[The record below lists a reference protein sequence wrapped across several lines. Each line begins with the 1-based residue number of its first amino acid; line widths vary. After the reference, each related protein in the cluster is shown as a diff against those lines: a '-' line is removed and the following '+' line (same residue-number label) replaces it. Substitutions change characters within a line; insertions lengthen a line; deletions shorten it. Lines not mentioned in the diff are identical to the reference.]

1 MRNTFLKHI
10 LQNQFLIAIFIVLVG
25 WFALEIKDILAG
37 LLISYIIMAA
47 LLPLVELLRKNKIPR
62 TLAVLI
68 AYFTTLIFILLLIL
82 PLIPFFVSQ
91 IQSLFDVF
99 PRYLDRTA
107 SLLGINIDI
116 KQINSFVSSEIANIG
131 KSAVT
136 VTGKV
141 FGGIFS
147 VLTILVVSFYLLL
160 NYDHLRKS
168 FAKLFPKELEEG
180 VKLTLI
186 KIDEKL
192 GAWVRGQIMLSAI
205 IAVISWTALTLLD
218 MPFALPL
225 ALLAGILE
233 IIPIIGPIL
242 SSIPAIIVALAISPT
257 MGITVAIFYLVVQ
270 MLENNILVPKI
281 MQKTVGLNPVVVILG
296 VMIGTRFM
304 GIIGALLAVPFIS
317 MLIIIFKTLRQ
328 GR

>member
-1 MRNTFLKHI
+1 M
-10 LQNQFLIAIFIVLVG
+10 
-25 WFALEIKDILAG
+25 
-37 LLISYIIMAA
+37 
-47 LLPLVELLRKNKIPR
+47 
-62 TLAVLI
+62 
-68 AYFTTLIFILLLIL
+68 
-82 PLIPFFVSQ
+82 
-91 IQSLFDVF
+91 
-99 PRYLDRTA
+99 
-107 SLLGINIDI
+107 
-116 KQINSFVSSEIANIG
+116 
-131 KSAVT
+131 
-136 VTGKV
+136 
-141 FGGIFS
+141 
-147 VLTILVVSFYLLL
+147 VSFYLLL
-160 NYDHLRKS
+160 DYDHLRKS